1 MLNLILFIQSFPY
14 MFVRFNVRVECKRLV
29 KNYEEQ
35 ANSRLAHNLLASGQ
49 LTKGHMRNTCWK
61 LKSQV
66 PESISWLISQ
76 LGQLVRCT
84 ASMLSV
90 LSSFLYSHYKSP
102 HCPQNCKETFRGETL
117 EIHLRVRD
125 CKPTIIY
132 IFLYSYLSNYK
143 SLRGY

>member
-1 MLNLILFIQSFPY
+1 MLNLTLFIQSFPY

-35 ANSRLAHNLLASGQ
+35 ANSRLAHNLFASGQ